1 MAEKTCLL
9 VGGGLTG
16 LIGAAVLARRGWRVQ
31 ILDKG
36 RGIGGRLASRRLTSG
51 EQTGCFD
58 FGAQYF
64 TVGSPQFQPWVQ
76 EWLDAGV
83 IVPWSEGF
91 PTLTGTFRN
100 AEKVAYRG
108 AENNR
113 SLAQYLAAQ
122 LAPQPVLTQRRV
134 LDFRWREGEWRV
146 RAEVL
151 TDGAEAVYSA
161 QALALTAPVPQCL
174 ELLERSEISLKP
186 DIRAKLE
193 NVTYAPCLT
202 LLALLEEPAQIPPPG
217 GLWLTGDPLGWIAC
231 NHQKGVSPQG
241 YAVTIQAGPQW
252 SADHFEAET
261 EAITAQMLEAA
272 RPWLGSKV
280 LTTHLHRW
288 RYSQVLQPYPE
299 PCLSLPAPGPLVL
312 GGDGFVGGKVEGA
325 ALSGLAL
332 AQSLLVS
339 L

>member
-1 MAEKTCLL
+1 MTERTCLL

-16 LIGAAVLARRGWRVQ
+16 LIGATVLARRGWRVQ

-51 EQTGCFD
+51 GQTGCFD

-64 TVGSPQFQPWVQ
+64 TVSSPLFQPWIE
-76 EWLDAGV
+76 EWLKDGV

-108 AENNR
+108 AESNR
-113 SLAQYLAAQ
+113 GLAQYLASQ
-122 LAPQPVLTQRRV
+122 LPSQSVLTQCRV
-134 LDFRWREGEWRV
+134 LSFQWRGGEWRV

-151 TDGAEAVYSA
+151 PEGIEEVYSA
-161 QALALTAPVPQCL
+161 QALALTAPVPQSL
-174 ELLERSEISLKP
+174 ELLGRSGISLTP
-186 DIRAKLE
+186 DIQAKLE

-231 NHQKGVSPQG
+231 NYQKGISPQG
-241 YAVTIQAGPQW
+241 YGVTIQAGPQW
-252 SADHFEAET
+252 SADQFEADSDL
-261 EAITAQMLEAA
+261 ITAQMLNSA

-280 LTTHLHRW
+280 LVTHLHRW

-299 PCLSLPAPGPLVL
+299 PCLSLPAPGPLAL
-312 GGDGFVGGKVEGA
+312 GGDGFVAGKVEGA
-325 ALSGLAL
+325 VLSGLAL
-332 AQSLLVS
+332 AQTLLISV
-339 L
+339 